1 MTTLAL
7 TTPRASVLRTFAV
20 LILRDL
26 RVIRRELVTFA
37 VRVVMQPLLF
47 VFVFAY
53 VMPQIGPGGGPFAA
67 GAAPGRPTF
76 STVLVPGMVASS
88 LIFTGLTSVVMQL
101 IMELSW
107 TKEIEDRLLAPV
119 PVWLVGLQKIVSG
132 ALQGLLAAALVFPAV
147 LFVHAEGQGPSVHI
161 HDWPV
166 FLLIMVVSA
175 LLSAA
180 LGLLLGCLIGPNK
193 AQVVFTMIMLP
204 ATMLGCV
211 YYSWAALEQVRWLQV
226 AVLAN
231 PVVYMSEGLRA
242 VLTPQVPHMPY
253 QVFVPVLL
261 GGLALTVWLA
271 VRRFTRRA
279 LD

>member
-1 MTTLAL
+1 MSTLAP
-7 TTPRASVLRTFAV
+7 TAPRASALRTCAA

-26 RVIRRELVTFA
+26 RVIRRDLVTFV

-53 VMPQIGPGGGPFAA
+53 VLPKIGPGGGSFAA

-76 STVLVPGMVASS
+76 STVLVPGMVASA
-88 LIFTGLTSVVMQL
+88 LVFTGLTSVVMQL
-101 IMELSW
+101 VMELSW

-132 ALQGLLAAALVFPAV
+132 ALQGLIAAALVFPAV
-147 LFVHAEGQGPSVHI
+147 LFVHAEGQGPSVEI
-161 HDWPV
+161 HNWPL
-166 FLLIMVVSA
+166 FLLVMVASA

-180 LGLLLGCLIGPNK
+180 LGLLIGCLIEPNK
-193 AQVVFTMIMLP
+193 AQAVFTVIMLP

-226 AVLAN
+226 AVLVN

-242 VLTPQVPHMPY
+242 VL
-253 QVFVPVLL
+253 L
-261 GGLALTVWLA
+261 GGLALIGWLA
-271 VRRFTRRA
+271 VQRFARRV